1 MTGSRGL
8 SRSRPARRRAR
19 PVASLRVLQRW
30 FAAVVVHPG
39 TVDDAFA
46 DRRVQR
52 LVPGRAPHELLVPPP
67 AGDLPTRCAVYNG
80 GYLERLVEVL
90 QGDFGAVQHV
100 LGEPAFR
107 ALVARYLQRHPSR
120 HPNLNQL
127 GRAFPA
133 FVRTQRTL
141 PQRAFVAELAQ
152 LELAVSRAFDAA
164 EFTPLAADALAT
176 VPPARLGA
184 IRLAANPSL
193 QLLAFRHPVD
203 VWYQAWK
210 EGAPIAVPGP
220 QRSWLAVHRRDD
232 RVWRHRLSQPQ
243 FAVLS
248 ALVVGQPLEN
258 ALAKAPAT
266 APVGTWFTEWGQNGW
281 FTALRRGRR

>member
-1 MTGSRGL
+1 MTRSRGL
-8 SRSRPARRRAR
+8 TRSRPARRPAR
-19 PVASLRVLQRW
+19 PSASLRALQRW

-46 DRRVQR
+46 DHRVRR
-52 LVPGRAPHELLVPPP
+52 LVPGRAPQDLLVQPL
-67 AGDLPTRCAVYNG
+67 AGELATRCAVYNG

-90 QGDFGAVQHV
+90 QGDFGAVQHG

-164 EFTPLAADALAT
+164 EFTPLAADALAA
-176 VPPARLGA
+176 VPPAKRGA

-210 EGAPIAVPGP
+210 EGAPIAVPAP

-248 ALVVGQPLEN
+248 ALVDGQPLET

-281 FTALRRGRR
+281 FTAVRRGRR